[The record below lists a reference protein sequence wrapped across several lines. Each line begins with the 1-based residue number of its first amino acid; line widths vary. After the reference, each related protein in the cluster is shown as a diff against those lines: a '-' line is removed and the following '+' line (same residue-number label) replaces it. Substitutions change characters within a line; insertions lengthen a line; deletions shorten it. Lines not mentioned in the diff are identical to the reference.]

1 MVKRV
6 VSIFLCVV
14 MLATASLSLAGGPP
28 AYKVPPACYPAQ
40 PCGPAGPMGAPGAP
54 SSYWGDAPLP
64 GLCGG
69 IIALPFLVCGSLLG
83 GNAGGVY
90 GPAGA
95 PGYAPA
101 YPQACGPVSYP
112 PKYAAPVAVA
122 PCPPAYPQA
131 CAPAPRACGPAY
143 GPAAG
148 GGMLTGLPCL
158 DLCANLLGFGGGGGG
173 LLY

>member
-6 VSIFLCVV
+6 VSVFLSIV
-14 MLATASLSLAGGPP
+14 MLTSASLVFAGGPP
-28 AYKVPPACYPAQ
+28 AAPVPPACYPAQ
-40 PCGPAGPMGAPGAP
+40 PCGPGGPAGAP
-54 SSYWGDAPLP
+54 SAYWGDAPLP

-83 GNAGGVY
+83 GNTAGPY
-90 GPAGA
+90 GPPAYGPG
-95 PGYAPA
+95 PGYP
-101 YPQACGPVSYP
+101 PVSYP
-112 PKYAAPVAVA
+112 PKYAPVGPA

-131 CAPAPRACGPAY
+131 CAPAYPRPCGPAY
-143 GPAAG
+143 GPAPAAG

-158 DLCANLLGFGGGGGG
+158 DLCANLLGLGSGTG